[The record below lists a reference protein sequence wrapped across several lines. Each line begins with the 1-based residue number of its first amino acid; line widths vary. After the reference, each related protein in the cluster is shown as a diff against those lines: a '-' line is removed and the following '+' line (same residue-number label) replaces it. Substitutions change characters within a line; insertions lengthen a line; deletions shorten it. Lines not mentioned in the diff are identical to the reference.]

1 MIQEA
6 VYRSYSS
13 PMIDDDVS
21 NSYTTPIPPISS
33 TSKKVPT
40 SSNQQAVPSAV
51 ELPLES
57 AETFSSAFKH
67 RVDQFF
73 TSIFFADSQHPKPWF
88 LSAFN
93 LYAVAKSFID
103 RTLIKY
109 DAYNKAI
116 HLLQLLA
123 AYVNGKMGINI
134 SIEQDK
140 FASKLLEY
148 STGADNR
155 VSNLLMQVDDEF
167 DFFRN
172 VLKSSSSAIFQF
184 IFEHVGSFLSSTWI
198 FLLGLG
204 SFLVGFIFS
213 KLEQLLEITR
223 LVMSNIQQRFPET
236 YDRIDV
242 FTADVI
248 SLPARSLYGVMIQLG
263 NIRNSS
269 TASIHSSYDTA
280 KVRIDEGIF
289 KLVIYSLRSLKA
301 VSLSVFHR
309 LEPSIG
315 VVQPHLDRILILV
328 EPIVQKSLHWFETQK
343 ENSRYGPYV
352 TKLGAFIQAVVSSAD
367 VLWTAIDQAAK
378 NDDEDDNAGDD
389 ADAE

>member
-1 MIQEA
+1 MIHET

-21 NSYTTPIPPISS
+21 NSYTTPISS
-33 TSKKVPT
+33 TSKKAFN
-40 SSNQQAVPSAV
+40 SSNQEAVPSAL
-51 ELPLES
+51 EPPLES
-57 AETFSSAFKH
+57 TETFSSSFKN
-67 RVDQFF
+67 RVDILF

-103 RTLIKY
+103 RTLVKY
-109 DAYNKAI
+109 NAYDKAVNF
-116 HLLQLLA
+116 LQFLA

-134 SIEQDK
+134 SIEPDK

-148 STGADNR
+148 STVADNR

-172 VLKSSSSAIFQF
+172 VLKSSSTGIFQF
-184 IFEHVGSFLSSTWI
+184 IFEHVGSFFSSTWT

-204 SFLVGFIFS
+204 SFLFGFIFA

-223 LVMSNIQQRFPET
+223 LAFSNIQQRFPET
-236 YDRIDV
+236 YDRVEV
-242 FTADVI
+242 FAADVI
-248 SLPARSLYGVMIQLG
+248 SFPARFAYGVMIHLG

-269 TASIHSSYDTA
+269 TASIHSSYDSA
-280 KVRIDEGIF
+280 RAQIDGWIF

-301 VSLSVFHR
+301 VSLSVYHR

-328 EPIVQKSLHWFETQK
+328 EPIVQKIVRWFESQK
-343 ENSRYGPYV
+343 EDSRYGPYL
-352 TKLGAFIQAVVSSAD
+352 TRLGAFIQAVASSVD
-367 VLWTAIDQAAK
+367 VLWTAIDHAAK
-378 NDDEDDNAGDD
+378 DEGNDEDDANA
-389 ADAE
+389 E

>member
-21 NSYTTPIPPISS
+21 NSYTTPISS
-33 TSKKVPT
+33 TSKKALN
-40 SSNQQAVPSAV
+40 SSSQQAVPSAL
-51 ELPLES
+51 EPPLES
-57 AETFSSAFKH
+57 TETFCSSFKN
-67 RVDQFF
+67 RVDNFF

-93 LYAVAKSFID
+93 LYAVVKSFID
-103 RTLIKY
+103 RTLVKY
-109 DAYNKAI
+109 NAYDKAI
-116 HLLQLLA
+116 NLLQLLA

-134 SIEQDK
+134 SIEPDK

-148 STGADNR
+148 STVADNR
-155 VSNLLMQVDDEF
+155 VSNFLMQVDDEF

-172 VLKSSSSAIFQF
+172 VLKSSSTGIFQF
-184 IFEHVGSFLSSTWI
+184 IFEHVGSFFPSAWI
-198 FLLGLG
+198 FLLGWG
-204 SFLVGFIFS
+204 SFLAGFIFA

-236 YDRIDV
+236 YDRVEV
-242 FTADVI
+242 FAADVI
-248 SLPARSLYGVMIQLG
+248 SFPARFAYGVMIHLG

-269 TASIHSSYDTA
+269 TASIHSSYDSA
-280 KVRIDEGIF
+280 RAQIDGWIF

-301 VSLSVFHR
+301 VSLSVHHR
-309 LEPSIG
+309 MEPSIG

-328 EPIVQKSLHWFETQK
+328 EPIAQKILRWFESQK
-343 ENSRYGPYV
+343 EDSRYGPYL
-352 TKLGAFIQAVVSSAD
+352 TRLGAFIQAVASSVD

-378 NDDEDDNAGDD
+378 DEDNDEDDANA
-389 ADAE
+389 E